1 VSIMD
6 FQYKA
11 KAPDGSVLS
20 GSRSAPTQ
28 SEVLDWIKGQGWVAI
43 DISRIFEKGA
53 KKVSGTE
60 SSFDWSEFLDLSPR
74 VKLKD
79 KLVFFKQLSTMI
91 SAGVTVSR
99 AIEIL
104 VQQTQ
109 NKRFRK
115 IITHLH
121 KRVSS
126 GVGLAESMAEF
137 PKTFDILTY
146 SLIKAGEESGTLDV
160 SLIRLAGF
168 LESQNNLRKKI
179 ISAFT
184 YPIAVMM
191 IAFLVLG
198 VMVVVVVPQF
208 QKAFAHI
215 NVPLPMITQI
225 IFKIG
230 TWAKDSW
237 YYVPLSVLAVF
248 VLIYFLKKIDSLKYP
263 IDSFLLNVPIF
274 GGILYKASIA
284 RSFRTMSSL
293 LDSGVPILKTL
304 DLAGDVAGNEKVKRG
319 FLYMRDGAIM
329 GVPINNVMRE
339 KKLFPPMISHMV
351 AVGEET
357 GKTNEMLAK
366 IAEWYEGELEETI
379 KRLSSLLEPIL
390 VIFVGLIVGIM
401 VMAIFMPI
409 ISAIQAFM

>member
-1 VSIMD
+1 MNGIKAADSEADVVS
-6 FQYKA
+6 
-11 KAPDGSVLS
+11 
-20 GSRSAPTQ
+20 
-28 SEVLDWIKGQGWVAI
+28 WIRGQGWVPV
-43 DISRIFEKGA
+43 DISTILQNHSKT
-53 KKVSGTE
+53 VSTE
-60 SSFDWSEFLDLSPR
+60 RGSAGRSGFFNLSPKIR
-74 VKLKD
+74 LKD

-99 AIEIL
+99 SIEIL
-104 VQQTQ
+104 MEQTQ

-115 IITHLH
+115 IIANIH
-121 KRVSS
+121 KRVSA
-126 GVGLAESMAEF
+126 GVGLAESMGEY
-137 PKTFDILTY
+137 PECFDIL
-146 SLIKAGEESGTLDV
+146 SFALIKAGEESGTLDI

-168 LESQNNLRKKI
+168 LESQDNLRKKI

-208 QKAFAHI
+208 QQAFANI
-215 NVPLPMITQI
+215 NVPLPKITQI
-225 IFKIG
+225 IFNIG
-230 TWAKDSW
+230 TWAKDNW
-237 YYVPLSVLAVF
+237 YYVPLGIIALT
-248 VLIYFLKKIDSLKYP
+248 VLISFLKKLKSLKYP
-263 IDSFLLNVPIF
+263 IDSAILKIPIF
-274 GGILYKASIA
+274 GGILFKASIA
-284 RSFRTMSSL
+284 RSFRTMASL

-319 FLYMRDGAIM
+319 FMYMRDGAIM

-339 KKLFPPMISHMV
+339 KKLFPPMIAHMV

-366 IAEWYEGELEETI
+366 IAEWYENELSETI

-401 VMAIFMPI
+401 VLAIFMPI

>member
-1 VSIMD
+1 MSGVRAADNEADVVSW
-6 FQYKA
+6 
-11 KAPDGSVLS
+11 V
-20 GSRSAPTQ
+20 RS
-28 SEVLDWIKGQGWVAI
+28 QGWVPM
-43 DISRIFEKGA
+43 DISILVQNHSKKASSEKASAGG
-53 KKVSGTE
+53 SG
-60 SSFDWSEFLDLSPR
+60 FFDLSPKIR
-74 VKLKD
+74 LKD

-104 VQQTQ
+104 MQQTQ

-115 IITHLH
+115 VIAQIH
-121 KRVSS
+121 KRVSA
-126 GVGLAESMAEF
+126 GVGLAESMAEY
-137 PKTFDILTY
+137 PDCFDVL
-146 SLIKAGEESGTLDV
+146 SFALVKAGEESGTLDI

-168 LESQNNLRKKI
+168 LESQDNLRKKI

-208 QKAFAHI
+208 QLAFANIH
-215 NVPLPMITQI
+215 VPLPKITQI
-225 IFKIG
+225 IFNIG

-237 YYVPLSVLAVF
+237 YYVPLGIIALVM
-248 VLIYFLKKIDSLKYP
+248 LISFLKKLKSLKYP
-263 IDSFLLNVPIF
+263 IDAAILKIPIF
-274 GGILYKASIA
+274 GGILFKASIA
-284 RSFRTMSSL
+284 RSFRTMASL

-319 FLYMRDGAIM
+319 FMYIRDGAIM
-329 GVPINNVMRE
+329 GVPLNNVMRE

-366 IAEWYEGELEETI
+366 IAEWYENELSETI

-401 VMAIFMPI
+401 VLAIFMPI